1 MSYSSGIFGSSASF
15 DERLVESLDG
25 VRELVGH
32 VKAIGY
38 RIVLTSGSF
47 DLIHLGHVKYLARAK
62 ACGDVLLVGVDSDAK
77 IRRRKGEDRPM
88 VPQAE
93 RLEMLAYQRP
103 VDLIYLKNDD
113 DPRWGLI
120 KAAEPDVLV
129 LTAGH
134 SYSAAEQEA
143 LLEFCGRIEVVE
155 RQSDVT
161 TSERIRQMYI
171 KAGMRPISEDAG
183 VVRSLLHESRK
194 ESRPCRAG
202 CGRPIQDGQLYM
214 PNGPYHISCAPR
226 TK

>member
-1 MSYSSGIFGSSASF
+1 MASIALHSPTADF
-15 DERLVESLDG
+15 EHRLIRSLADVTEAAQALKRDG
-25 VRELVGH
+25 RRV
-32 VKAIGY
+32 
-38 RIVLTSGSF
+38 VLTSGSF

-77 IRRRKGEDRPM
+77 IRRRKGDDRPM

-103 VDLIYLKNDD
+103 VDLIYLKHDE

-134 SYSAAEQEA
+134 SYSPEEQEA

-161 TSERIRQMYI
+161 TSERIRQMYMHL
-171 KAGMRPISEDAG
+171 GDR
-183 VVRSLLHESRK
+183 L
-194 ESRPCRAG
+194 
-202 CGRPIQDGQLYM
+202 
-214 PNGPYHISCAPR
+214 GPKLAEVLPELIDR
-226 TK
+226 ILKRG

>member
-1 MSYSSGIFGSSASF
+1 MAIVALHSPTADF
-15 DERLVESLDG
+15 EQRLIRSLAEVTAQ
-25 VRELVGH
+25 VRAL
-32 VKAIGY
+32 KAAGC

-120 KAAEPDVLV
+120 RAAEPDVLV

-134 SYSAAEQEA
+134 AYSAAEQEA

-161 TSERIRQMYI
+161 TSERIRQMYMHL
-171 KAGMRPISEDAG
+171 GDR
-183 VVRSLLHESRK
+183 L
-194 ESRPCRAG
+194 
-202 CGRPIQDGQLYM
+202 
-214 PNGPYHISCAPR
+214 GPKLAEILPELIDR
-226 TK
+226 ILKRG